1 MSVWLLAV
9 LGLLPPLIVAVVAAG
24 RGGTSGRLV
33 AIQFVLSLA
42 VFVLVLFD
50 FAIKQP
56 SSLGLVLA
64 LALLGLPGTLVLV
77 LFRERWL

>member
-1 MSVWLLAV
+1 MNAWLLAV
-9 LGLLPPLIVAVVAAG
+9 IGLLPPLIAAVVAAG

-42 VFVLVLFD
+42 VFELVLLEFV
-50 FAIKQP
+50 FAQP
-56 SSLGLVLA
+56 SSLGLALA

>member
-1 MSVWLLAV
+1 MNVWLLAAI
-9 LGLLPPLIVAVVAAG
+9 GLLPPLIAVLVACG

-33 AIQFVLSLA
+33 AIQLAYSL
-42 VFVLVLFD
+42 VIFVLVLLD
-50 FAIKQP
+50 FEIEQP

-64 LALLGLPGTLVLV
+64 LALLGLPGMLVLV

>member
-1 MSVWLLAV
+1 MSPWLLATI
-9 LGLLPPLIVAVVAAG
+9 GLLPPLIAALIACG

-33 AIQFVLSLA
+33 AIQLAYSLSIFA
-42 VFVLVLFD
+42 LVLLD
-50 FAIKQP
+50 FEIMQP

-64 LALLGLPGTLVLV
+64 LALLGLPGMLVLV

>member
-1 MSVWLLAV
+1 MSGWALAAI
-9 LGLLPPLIVAVVAAG
+9 GLLPPLMAAVAAAG

-33 AIQFVLSLA
+33 ALEFVVSLA
-42 VFVLVLFD
+42 VFEFVVLDLVL
-50 FAIKQP
+50 AQP
-56 SSLGLVLA
+56 SSLGLALA

>member
-1 MSVWLLAV
+1 MSPWLLATI
-9 LGLLPPLIVAVVAAG
+9 GLLPPLIAALIACG

-33 AIQFVLSLA
+33 AIQLAYSLA
-42 VFVLVLFD
+42 IFALVLLD
-50 FAIKQP
+50 FEIMQP

-64 LALLGLPGTLVLV
+64 LALLGLPGMLVLV